1 MWGRVLLAKWLG
13 AGRANRAM
21 ESLVWGVPNG
31 LEWGV
36 ARIALW
42 KAGRESRVGM
52 LGRDGLSNKQ

>member
-31 LEWGV
+31 LERG

-42 KAGRESRVGM
+42 KAERESRIGM